1 MGVVAGEKE
10 EVQEAYGGGVGGLA
24 RRNWGLGRFGMPR
37 IVRIVRI
44 NRISRIF
51 RISRRLR
58 MGVGGVGVAA
68 GVAEEA
74 VELVEGYT
82 VVGVREKVLGKVS
95 LFPISILLFA
105 SVGYRKSAKCHFF
118 RLKCHFF
125 ACQCVGYAQQTVDKL
140 VTRHYVAQC
149 RQKALQRF
157 QCHRAPFFRALKVL
171 AQSPYSCISN
181 SVIL

>member
-1 MGVVAGEKE
+1 MGVVAGEIE
-10 EVQEAYGGGVGGLA
+10 EVHKAYGGGVGGLA
-24 RRNWGLGRFGMPR
+24 RRNWGLRRFR
-37 IVRIVRI
+37 RSWKSRRFRI
-44 NRISRIF
+44 NRISRRF
-51 RISRRLR
+51 WISW
-58 MGVGGVGVAA
+58 MHWSWEGHVGVAA

-125 ACQCVGYAQQTVDKL
+125 ACQGICYTQQTVDKL

-171 AQSPYSCISN
+171 ALSPYSCISN

>member
-24 RRNWGLGRFGMPR
+24 RRNWGLGRFR
-37 IVRIVRI
+37 RSWKSRRFRI
-44 NRISRIF
+44 NRISRRF
-51 RISRRLR
+51 WISWMLWSWE
-58 MGVGGVGVAA
+58 GHVGAAVGVGVAA

-125 ACQCVGYAQQTVDKL
+125 AC
-140 VTRHYVAQC
+140 
-149 RQKALQRF
+149 
-157 QCHRAPFFRALKVL
+157 
-171 AQSPYSCISN
+171 
-181 SVIL
+181 